1 MIAAWVK
8 FWAMVGNAFHIGY
21 NGSLVGR
28 INSDKWVAD
37 ALQDTDVAKVQADLK
52 ALGLYI
58 E

>member
-8 FWAMVGNAFHIGY
+8 FWASFANLFHVTYNA
-21 NGSLVGR
+21 SLVGR
-28 INSDKWVAD
+28 VKSDQWVAD
-37 ALQDTDVAKVQADLK
+37 ALKDTDVAKVQADLK